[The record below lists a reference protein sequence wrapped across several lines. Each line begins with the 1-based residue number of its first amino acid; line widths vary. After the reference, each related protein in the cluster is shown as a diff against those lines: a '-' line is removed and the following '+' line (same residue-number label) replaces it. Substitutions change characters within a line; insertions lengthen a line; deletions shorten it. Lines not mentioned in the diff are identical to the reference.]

1 MTARLSALPGSL
13 MAGWG
18 FQSTFPERS
27 GDQLFAEFVILYG
40 ASCQTGNCPNVQK
53 TPVVTFSAPVAEI
66 YRPRPLAGLLR
77 KGRPFYAAPVIIL
90 TAPEAKKEETK

>member
-1 MTARLSALPGSL
+1 

-18 FQSTFPERS
+18 FHYTFPERS

-53 TPVVTFSAPVAEI
+53 LPVVAFSVPVGEI
-66 YRPRPLAGLLR
+66 YRPNPLAGILR
-77 KGRPFYAAPVIIL
+77 KNRRVSAPVIIL
-90 TAPEAKKEETK
+90 TVPEKPESVKK